1 MGDGSRLAAA
11 QGLIVRPP
19 SERSAI
25 APFIV
30 MDVMR
35 AAAAREAEGARIIHM
50 EVGQPGTPAPRAARE
65 AVKRALDSDNLGYT
79 LALGIE
85 PLRERIARLY
95 QERHGVTVAP
105 ERVVVTSGS
114 SAASCWRSWLCSTP
128 APRWRCRPQAIHAI
142 ATS

>member
-1 MGDGSRLAAA
+1 MPNEGTRLPPA
-11 QGLIVRPP
+11 QGLMARPP

-25 APFIV
+25 DPFIV

-35 AAAAREAEGARIIHM
+35 AAAAREAAGAHVIHM

-79 LALGIE
+79 LALGME

-95 QERHGVTVAP
+95 RERYGV
-105 ERVVVTSGS
+105 RSRRN
-114 SAASCWRSWLCSTP
+114 ASW
-128 APRWRCRPQAIHAI
+128 
-142 ATS
+142 